1 MRTSIRLVGVLVAA
15 SVLMFGMAGCKDPQA
30 GDKAAIRQTLRA
42 YDAANRERN
51 GKAVVELMSQG
62 TLDFY
67 TKLVRVALDGT
78 EAESRA
84 LPAQYRMEL
93 IRMRTLATR
102 KDLKGMDGKAFQSW
116 ATTQGWYSMDTD
128 GWESLTRGMSDI
140 KIDLDGK
147 GGWCYIFEDGKRTR
161 FMLRFEKVGDQWRFD
176 ETSAGEHFD
185 DWTKRLARDFGQT
198 QDDLL
203 IDLVSDELEV
213 EIDPKAIWRP
223 MKK

>member
-1 MRTSIRLVGVLVAA
+1 MHLVGLVAA
-15 SVLMFGMAGCKDPQA
+15 LVLMFGTAGCSDPQA
-30 GDKAAIRQTLRA
+30 EDKAAIRQTLLA

-51 GKAVVELMSQG
+51 GKAVVELMSPG
-62 TLDFY
+62 TLEFY
-67 TKLVRVALDGT
+67 TKLVRVALDGS

-84 LPAQYRMEL
+84 LPAHYRMEL

-116 ATTQGWYSMDTD
+116 ATTQGWYAMDTD
-128 GWESLTRGMSDI
+128 GWASLTRGASDI

-147 GGWCYIFEDGKRTR
+147 GAWCYIFEDGKRTS

-176 ETSAGEHFD
+176 ETSASDHFD
-185 DWTKRLARDFGQT
+185 DWTKKWARDERMT
-198 QDDLL
+198 QDELL
-203 IDLVSDELEV
+203 VEMVSEELGV
-213 EIDPKAIWRP
+213 EIDSKAIWRP